1 MVELAIVIAA
11 ALGVVAIISTRLG
24 QRFGVPALVLFVGVG
39 MLAGSGGPIGIEFSN
54 FEISYYVGVV
64 ALAFILFYGGL
75 DTRMRIFRAAIVP
88 ASALATLGTL
98 LTMVFIGLAAHA
110 LTDLDWLT
118 SMLLGAVMSST
129 DAAAVFSS
137 LRGRGLPK
145 RLRGTL
151 ETESGTNDPMAVLLT
166 LALVQ
171 AINGHHQV
179 NYLAMAGSVAVELV
193 LGAALGVGFG
203 WLLKLLINKVELVN
217 VGLYPVLALAGGLF
231 AFGAT
236 SLLHGN
242 GYLAIYLVGLV
253 LGNGYLVQRVA
264 IVNFMNGA
272 AWAAQLV
279 MFLLMGLLVVPER
292 LWPVLGTGL
301 LVTAAT
307 MFLARPLAVVIT
319 LALLRW
325 VSRGR
330 YRFKPR
336 EQVLLT
342 WAGLKGAVPIILA
355 MVPLMQRVEG
365 ADVIF
370 DVVVVVVIVGTLLQ
384 GFTLSPLARRLG
396 LAKVEPPPPKLK
408 LELGGEAPKGAA
420 VLAVFVGPDNR
431 AVGKRIADLS
441 LPREVVI
448 AAVLRDGRLVTPRG
462 GTVFEAGDH
471 VYLIGANLREDS
483 TPAAFGRRP
492 RSVGHPEHAPNEPA
506 QPGVGSGERPGVQPG
521 AQPEARVDA
530 QPAAQPAAQSGNQPG
545 ADAGAGQLPT

>member
-1 MVELAIVIAA
+1 MELAIVAAA
-11 ALGVVAIISTRLG
+11 ALGVVAIVSTRLG

-39 MLAGSGGPIGIEFSN
+39 MLAGTGGPIGIEFSN
-54 FEISYYVGVV
+54 FEVSYYVGVV
-64 ALAFILFYGGL
+64 ALAIILFYGGL

-98 LTMVFIGLAAHA
+98 LTMLFIGLAAHA

-166 LALVQ
+166 LSLVQ
-171 AINGHHQV
+171 AIDGDHKV
-179 NYLAMAGSVAVELV
+179 DYLAMAGSVVLELV
-193 LGAALGVGFG
+193 LGAALGLAFG
-203 WLLKLLINKVELVN
+203 WLLKLLINRVELVN
-217 VGLYPVLALAGGLF
+217 VGLYPVLALAGGLL

-236 SLLHGN
+236 ALLDGN
-242 GYLAIYLVGLV
+242 GYLAIYLVGLM

-272 AWAAQLV
+272 AWAAQLI
-279 MFLLMGLLVVPER
+279 MFLLMGLLVVPSR
-292 LWPVLGTGL
+292 LWPVLGTAL

-307 MFLARPLAVVIT
+307 MLLARPLAVVIT

-325 VSRGR
+325 ASRGR
-330 YRFKPR
+330 YRFRPR

-355 MVPLMQRVEG
+355 MVPLMNRVDG

-396 LAKVEPPPPKLK
+396 LAKAEPPPPKLR

-420 VLAVFVGPDNR
+420 VLAVFIGPDNR
-431 AVGKRIADLS
+431 AVGKRIVELS

-448 AAVLRDGRLVTPRG
+448 AAVLRGGKLVTPRG
-462 GTVFEAGDH
+462 QTVIEAGDH

-483 TPAAFGRRP
+483 TPAAFGRKP
-492 RSVGHPEHAPNEPA
+492 RSATRAATSTPKAPSCRAP
-506 QPGVGSGERPGVQPG
+506 
-521 AQPEARVDA
+521 
-530 QPAAQPAAQSGNQPG
+530 
-545 ADAGAGQLPT
+545 